1 MPKLKAEPAGRV
13 RSIRE
18 LFALARAMEADAAAR
33 YSETATLLRQ
43 QQVPE
48 LAEVF
53 DRLAAAER
61 GHVAQVAAWAE
72 HRHEPLSLDD
82 QLPWPI
88 PDTFDMPPQEVAS
101 SKLTTPYRALASAV
115 RHEQRSFAFWTYVS
129 AHADQLDVKEAAE
142 RMALEELEHVSLLRA
157 ERRKAFHAERPDVA
171 PADRAVSLSS
181 LAALERQL
189 AELVKRDRRP
199 GNESAASSIVAS
211 SLEAAS
217 SLDAL
222 AGQDKAPSRV
232 ALTLPS
238 GREQDIDALAEYLAE
253 AYLQL
258 ADVTQDARLLAS
270 LQELAKLAV
279 YRLGVLTSGTA
290 NPDDI

>member
-53 DRLAAAER
+53 DRLAATER

-72 HRHEPLSLDD
+72 HRHEPPSLDD

-129 AHADQLDVKEAAE
+129 AHADQPDVKEAAE

-171 PADRAVSLSS
+171 PTDRAVSLSS

-189 AELVKRDRRP
+189 AELVERDRRP

-217 SLDAL
+217 SLYAL
-222 AGQDKAPSRV
+222 AVQDRAPSV

-290 NPDDI
+290 NQDDI